1 MSLELKY
8 RNRLHEVAREVTKRL
23 VFIILTFLCIV
34 DCCCRNVVTI
44 AEVFLCPKTNKQ
56 KKNLKRFD
64 FKEKK
69 LLPWVNLV
77 VEDSLLT
84 AVTFFFCG
92 HEQIILHTEP

>member
-23 VFIILTFLCIV
+23 VFIILTYLCIV
-34 DCCCRNVVTI
+34 HCCCRNVVTI
-44 AEVFLCPKTNKQ
+44 VEVFLCPKTNKQ

-69 LLPWVNLV
+69 FAPLGKF
-77 VEDSLLT
+77 S
-84 AVTFFFCG
+84 CRG
-92 HEQIILHTEP
+92 

>member
-44 AEVFLCPKTNKQ
+44 AKYFCVQKQTNK
-56 KKNLKRFD
+56 KR
-64 FKEKK
+64 
-69 LLPWVNLV
+69 
-77 VEDSLLT
+77 
-84 AVTFFFCG
+84 
-92 HEQIILHTEP
+92 I